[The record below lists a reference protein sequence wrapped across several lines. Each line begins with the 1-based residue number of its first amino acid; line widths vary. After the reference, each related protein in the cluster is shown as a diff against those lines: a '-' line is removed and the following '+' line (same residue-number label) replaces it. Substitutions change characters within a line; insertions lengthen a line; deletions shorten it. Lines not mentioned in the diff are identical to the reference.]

1 MPQTR
6 ISDDVWALAEEV
18 SDRMG
23 LNSPRLAIEAIVRV
37 YASSYC
43 NGTLQTPQPQPRPQ
57 RQQLKQQPKQT
68 EEAENDAATA
78 LSSIIQSF
86 TN

>member
-6 ISDDVWALAEEV
+6 ISDDVWTLAEQV

-37 YASSYC
+37 CASHYTS
-43 NGTLQTPQPQPRPQ
+43 NSLQPHAPIQP
-57 RQQLKQQPKQT
+57 LKVQSVKPIKP
-68 EEAENDAATA
+68 EAIEPAATDAASE
-78 LSSIIQSF
+78 LSNLMQSF
-86 TN
+86 T

>member
-37 YASSYC
+37 YASHYTAGIQIPKPS
-43 NGTLQTPQPQPRPQ
+43 QPV
-57 RQQLKQQPKQT
+57 QLKPVKPEPLQSVST
-68 EEAENDAATA
+68 ESDAAA
-78 LSSIIQSF
+78 AIANLMQSF
-86 TN
+86 